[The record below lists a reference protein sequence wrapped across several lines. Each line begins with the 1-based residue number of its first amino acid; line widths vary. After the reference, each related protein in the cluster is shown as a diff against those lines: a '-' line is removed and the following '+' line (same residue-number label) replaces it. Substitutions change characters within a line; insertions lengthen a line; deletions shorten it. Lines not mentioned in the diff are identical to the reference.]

1 MNVLTKEK
9 YYRVSGDILYKLFDL
24 KHYATTGDVTSLLL
38 CAGALSEYL
47 EEFKLV
53 ALDEQG

>member
-24 KHYATTGDVTSLLL
+24 KHHVTTGDVMSLLV
-38 CAGALSEYL
+38 CAGALSEAL

-53 ALDEQG
+53 ALDE